1 MAAQLSDVSVFAA
14 AWRRRGL
21 ALLLGSVC
29 AGGCYAQPITQAQEP
44 TQQPRLDQQTLP
56 QTQSASAAPRDHR
69 AANPPQPAAPH
80 SANSKQSAN
89 LAARSSAPI
98 DKTQLLGSWQF
109 VRGNAI
115 YSAFE
120 LSEQDG
126 EREFYEWSAGLFA
139 GQGHWRWLDG
149 NRIEITANND
159 SPKVLQ
165 IISVS
170 ADTLTLQLVGSSELS
185 YFVPL

>member
-1 MAAQLSDVSVFAA
+1 MCRDLCRARWRSFALGTFVLGTFALAIAALFFAGAVYAGAVNALLTTPAA
-14 AWRRRGL
+14 AHTAQAQADDQNPRQPPIDRT
-21 ALLLGSVC
+21 LLL
-29 AGGCYAQPITQAQEP
+29 
-44 TQQPRLDQQTLP
+44 R
-56 QTQSASAAPRDHR
+56 
-69 AANPPQPAAPH
+69 
-80 SANSKQSAN
+80 
-89 LAARSSAPI
+89 
-98 DKTQLLGSWQF
+98 SWQF
-109 VRGNAI
+109 VRGNPI

-185 YFVPL
+185 YFVPLVEGAAGG